1 MEATRKNRG
10 MPVPETRT
18 HPSVSVVV
26 PTVGRGSLD
35 RCLEALRVQTLT
47 PREIVVV
54 EDAERRGPSWSRN
67 EGIRRSTG
75 EVVAFTDDDCLPP
88 PHWLEDL
95 TGALDRFG
103 SDVAGGRQEET
114 DPLLRLGERF
124 RFPPSEEVVDP
135 DGLVHNTA
143 NLMIRRSALDRL
155 VARDGFAFDE
165 SLRQAEDNE
174 IVWRLRRRGSLV
186 VWSPVPVLHLRRVS
200 SWGYLR
206 LRFARGRGNAAFH
219 RVQRAAIACG
229 DIVGDVVPPPQR
241 SVVEKILRNF
251 MLFAVG
257 PLDAFGKEPL
267 PIALLYWLGGKAH
280 FAGMATEFLR
290 DVTRSRR

>member
-35 RCLEALRVQTLT
+35 RCLEALRAQTLA
-47 PREIVVV
+47 PHEIVVV
-54 EDAERRGPSWSRN
+54 EDTDRRGPSWARN

-75 EVVAFTDDDCLPP
+75 EVVAFTDDDCVPP
-88 PHWLEDL
+88 PNWLEVL

-103 SDVAGGRQEET
+103 AEVAGGGQEET
-114 DPLLRLGERF
+114 DPRLGVGGRV
-124 RFPPSEEVVDP
+124 RPLPAEEAVDR

-174 IVWRLRRRGSLV
+174 IAWRLRRRGSVV

-219 RVQRAAIACG
+219 RIQKAAIACG
-229 DIVGDVVPPPQR
+229 DIDGNVVPPPNR
-241 SVVEKILRNF
+241 SIAKKIIRNF
-251 MLFAVG
+251 WLFAIG

-280 FAGMATEFLR
+280 FAGMATEFLC
-290 DVTRSRR
+290 DITRSRR